1 MATMYISKINQIGGS
16 DVYIIKDS
24 EALQSIST
32 GDNNGQIKIT
42 PRTGDAYNIS
52 VKGLGSNAYTST
64 AYAPLASPSLTGTPT
79 APTATAGTDN
89 TQIATTAFVNTAIA
103 NATAS
108 SLSHTLTIGTYSFD
122 GSADVTIP
130 IYDGNITNL

>member
-64 AYAPLASPSLTGTPT
+64 AYAPLASPSLTGTPN
-79 APTATAGTDN
+79 APTAEVGTN
-89 TQIATTAFVNTAIA
+89 TTQIATTAFVNAAIT
-103 NATAS
+103 NAVPQN
-108 SLSHTLTIGTYSFD
+108 LGHTLTIGTYSFD
-122 GSADVTIP
+122 GSEDVTIP
-130 IYDGNITNL
+130 VYDGTIS